1 MGEKLCLLKNKL
13 CLQESKNSNA
23 RIAMSSKLE
32 PGLYLL
38 CTPIGNRGDITLR
51 VLDVLE
57 NCDYIVSED
66 IRTAKK
72 LLSMYKIM
80 LAGRKIISYSDNS
93 NAYTRKKI
101 LKNIQDGKSVA
112 LISDAGSP
120 LISDPGYKLVSQ
132 LISDG
137 GNLYSLPGANS
148 VITALTLSGLPS
160 DRFYFFG
167 FLPTKRAKSQD
178 ELFKLSSYMCTT
190 IIFESPKR
198 LLVTLEMIKKVF
210 GKEHPIAIC
219 REMTKKF
226 EEVQRGSVSEIL
238 ENFRN
243 RLKILGEFVIVI
255 GPRNED
261 QLTTQQIDEYLHYEL
276 KTKSVKDS
284 VKFLSETLSVSKKL
298 IYDRA
303 IEIKMKT
310 RT

>member
-1 MGEKLCLLKNKL
+1 ML
-13 CLQESKNSNA
+13 
-23 RIAMSSKLE
+23 SKLE
-32 PGLYLL
+32 SGLYLL

-51 VLDVLE
+51 VLDVLK
-57 NCDYIVSED
+57 NCDCIVSED
-66 IRTAKK
+66 IQTAKK

-80 LAGRKIISYSDNS
+80 LAGRKMIAYSDNS
-93 NAYTRKKI
+93 NASTRRKI
-101 LKNIQDGKSVA
+101 LNYIKDGKSVA

-132 LISDG
+132 LITEG

-167 FLPTKRAKSQD
+167 FLPTKRTKAQV
-178 ELFKLSSYMCTT
+178 ELVKLSSFSCTT
-190 IIFESPKR
+190 IIYESPKR

-210 GKEHPIAIC
+210 GPEHPLAIC

-226 EEVQRGSVSEIL
+226 EEVQRGSVIKIL
-238 ENFRN
+238 ENFRD

-261 QLTTQQIDEYLHYEL
+261 QLTTQQIDEYLLFEL
-276 KTKSVKDS
+276 KSKSVKDT
-284 VKFLSETLSVSKKL
+284 VKFLSETLSVPKKM

-303 IEIKMKT
+303 IANKAKIKAKF
-310 RT
+310 